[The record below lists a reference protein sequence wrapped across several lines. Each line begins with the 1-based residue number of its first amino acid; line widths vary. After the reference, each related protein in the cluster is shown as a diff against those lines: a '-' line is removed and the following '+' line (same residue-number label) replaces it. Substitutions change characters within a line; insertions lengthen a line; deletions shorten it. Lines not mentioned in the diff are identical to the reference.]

1 MAQARR
7 PPGLRRLADP
17 WLRLRLLGLVALI
30 VLGLGTAGYMWIAD
44 ASLLNAFYMTLITL
58 TTVGFG
64 EIVELDSAGRILTA
78 ALIVTGVTLVG
89 TMVAFLAQVIQEGGL
104 GERGRQRRMQ
114 KQIDDLSGH
123 YIVCGYGRVGRAVC
137 YQLVEERAEFVVVDR
152 GEWDDEDVRREGFPF
167 EIGDAT
173 QESVLRAAGVE
184 RAKGLVCALPDDPDN
199 VFIALAARSIND
211 NITIVARLSDTSAA
225 PRLVQAGVNRIVS
238 PYETS
243 GRHMA
248 LAALGRS
255 VSDGE

>member
-1 MAQARR
+1 
-7 PPGLRRLADP
+7 
-17 WLRLRLLGLVALI
+17 LVALVI
-30 VLGLGTAGYMWIAD
+30 VGLGTAGYMWIED
-44 ASLLNAFYMTLITL
+44 ASLLDAFYMTLITL

-64 EIVELDSAGRILTA
+64 EIIPLDPAGRLLTVG
-78 ALIVTGVTLVG
+78 LIVAGVTLVG
-89 TMVAFLAQVIQEGGL
+89 TMVGFLAHLIQEGGL
-104 GERGRQRRMQ
+104 GEHGRQRRMQ
-114 KQIDDLSGH
+114 KKVDGLRDH

-137 YQLVEERAEFVVVDR
+137 YQLVEERVEFVVVDR

-184 RAKGLVCALPDDPDN
+184 RAQGLVCALPDDPDN
-199 VFIALAARSIND
+199 VFIALAARSINAD
-211 NITIVARLSDTSAA
+211 LTIVARLSDSSSA

-248 LAALGRS
+248 LAALGREQ
-255 VSDGE
+255 GA

>member
-1 MAQARR
+1 MAFMVMGA
-7 PPGLRRLADP
+7 
-17 WLRLRLLGLVALI
+17 
-30 VLGLGTAGYMWIAD
+30 GTAGYMWIEE
-44 ASLLNAFYMTLITL
+44 ASLLDAFYMTLITL

-64 EIVELDSAGRILTA
+64 EIIPLDPAGRLWTA
-78 ALIVTGVTLVG
+78 GLIVTGVVLVG
-89 TMVAFLAQVIQEGGL
+89 TMVGFLAQLIQEGGL

-114 KQIDDLSGH
+114 RKIDDLKDH

-137 YQLVEERAEFVVVDR
+137 YQLIEERADFVVVDR

-173 QESVLRAAGVE
+173 QEHVLRAAGVQ
-184 RAKGLVCALPDDPDN
+184 RARGLVCALPDDPDN

-211 NITIVARLSDTSAA
+211 EITIVARLSDPSAA
-225 PRLVQAGVNRIVS
+225 PRLVQAGVDRIVS

-248 LAALGRS
+248 LAALGRN
-255 VSDGE
+255 VVAGE

>member
-7 PPGLRRLADP
+7 TSGLRRLTDP
-17 WLRLRLLGLVALI
+17 WLRLRLLGLAA
-30 VLGLGTAGYMWIAD
+30 VLVVGAGTAGYMWIEE
-44 ASLLNAFYMTLITL
+44 ASLLDAFYMTLITL

-64 EIVELDSAGRILTA
+64 EIIDLDTGGRLWTAG
-78 ALIVTGVTLVG
+78 LIVAGVTLVG
-89 TMVAFLAQVIQEGGL
+89 TMVAFLAQLIQEGGL

-114 KQIDDLSGH
+114 KRIDELNDH

-137 YQLVEERAEFVVVDR
+137 YQLVEERADFVVVDR
-152 GEWDDEDVRREGFPF
+152 GEWDDEDVRNEGFPF

-184 RAKGLVCALPDDPDN
+184 RARGLVCALPDDPDN
-199 VFIALAARSIND
+199 VFIALAARSINAD
-211 NITIVARLSDTSAA
+211 ITIVARLSDSGAA
-225 PRLVQAGVNRIVS
+225 PRLLQAGVNRIVS

-248 LAALGRS
+248 RAALGRS
-255 VSDGE
+255 VPTGE

>member
-1 MAQARR
+1 MATFR
-7 PPGLRRLADP
+7 PPRQKRDLSDP
-17 WLRLRLLGLVALI
+17 WLRLRLLGLVAVAI
-30 VLGLGTAGYMWIAD
+30 LGLGTLGYRWLED
-44 ASLLNAFYMTLITL
+44 ASLLDAFYMTLITL

-64 EIVELDSAGRILTA
+64 EIIDLDPAGRLLTVGI
-78 ALIVTGVTLVG
+78 IVAGVTLVG
-89 TMVAFLAQVIQEGGL
+89 TMVAVLAQLIQEGGL

-114 KQIDDLSGH
+114 KQIDDLSDH

-137 YQLVEERAEFVVVDR
+137 YQLVEERVEFVVVDR
-152 GEWDDEDVRREGFPF
+152 GEWDDDDVRREGFPF

-173 QESVLRAAGVE
+173 QEPVLRAAGVE

-199 VFIALAARSIND
+199 VFIALAARSINS
-211 NITIVARLSDTSAA
+211 NITIVARLSDPNAA

-255 VSDGE
+255 VTESE

>member
-7 PPGLRRLADP
+7 TPGLRRLSDP
-17 WLRLRLLGLVALI
+17 WLRLRLLGLVAFI
-30 VLGLGTAGYMWIAD
+30 VVGLGTAGYIWIED
-44 ASLLNAFYMTLITL
+44 ASLLDAFYMTLITL

-64 EIVELDSAGRILTA
+64 EIIPLDPAGRILTA
-78 ALIVTGVTLVG
+78 GLIVTGVTLVG
-89 TMVAFLAQVIQEGGL
+89 TMVAFLAQLIQEGGL

-114 KQIDDLSGH
+114 KAIDDLKDH

-152 GEWDDEDVRREGFPF
+152 GEWDEEDVRREGFPF
-167 EIGDAT
+167 AIGDAT
-173 QESVLRAAGVE
+173 QESVLRSAGVD

-199 VFIALAARSIND
+199 VFIALAARSINPD
-211 NITIVARLSDTSAA
+211 ITIVSRVSDRSAA

-248 LAALGRS
+248 KAAM
-255 VSDGE
+255 DKE